1 MLNTWNGLS
10 IKSGNMELRIKP
22 FPKNS
27 YPKKGLLIKS
37 SSPLTWLHEMEIL
50 GIDLNE
56 VQTFPIPSNE
66 PNVLYGCFLIFQ
78 HLAPRE
84 IGRNSYFQCI
94 DDKFF
99 IPENTTFYPKIN
111 PEDWQNIDA
120 EFLIMHP
127 EFGLVKLNEEID
139 WISIIQNP
147 KQSEDKIRK
156 PSNGVKI
163 PQKIESYTVEM
174 DDEKILEALQK
185 TQTEEEWMKSLP
197 FDLKKVMAGNK
208 KEIEKYLKYI
218 EKYPDRAVELGVPLD
233 VMGTSRGD
241 GFGIFKFKNSWFG
254 KLFGGGNSDEDDT
267 KSTYSQ
273 KYRWI
278 FWVALIAIG
287 LVRFFMYVNQEKPVQ
302 NAPMASSG
310 KVSDVD
316 KNMMKPVVAYQSGVT
331 DIDMKIDSMYGR
343 KRNDLMLEKETVLM
357 MMQGKYGSREDYQ
370 KYLEKGGRRLEDVV
384 KENFSLN
391 KKVDFAKDSLK
402 VIYSKK
408 IVKYL
413 AQSEEKYK
421 KKITDSLKNASSG
434 KTADQGIVKTILR
447 KKQILIEDS
456 LGRIYGT
463 KEYGEPPIDPNK
475 AKKAEMFENEKL
487 YSKHDISF
495 SEIIWL
501 IIFMTGVVGLYNF
514 IVKRRSLNIGGNN
527 VPGGIKI
534 FLVILLVAMLVY
546 IFYPLIEMFGYNW
559 FVWILIIGVV
569 LLLYR
574 LFSEDKTI
582 LKSDKDE

>member
-1 MLNTWNGLS
+1 
-10 IKSGNMELRIKP
+10 MELRIKP
-22 FPKNS
+22 FPKNNYS
-27 YPKKGLLIKS
+27 KKGLLIKG
-37 SSPLTWLHEMEIL
+37 SSPLTWLHEMEML
-50 GIDLNE
+50 GIDVNK
-56 VQTFPIPSNE
+56 VQSFPIPSDE
-66 PNVLYGCFLIFQ
+66 PNVLYGCFLIF
-78 HLAPRE
+78 PNSSPSE
-84 IGRNSYFQCI
+84 IGRNSYFQCV
-94 DDKFF
+94 DSKLF
-99 IPENTTFYPKIN
+99 IPENTIFYPKIN
-111 PEDWQNIDA
+111 SEDWQNIDC

-139 WISIIQNP
+139 WLSIIQNP
-147 KQSEDKIRK
+147 KQSEGKIRK

-185 TQTEEEWMKSLP
+185 PQTEEEWMKNLP

-241 GFGIFKFKNSWFG
+241 GFGIFKFQNTWLG
-254 KLFGGGNSDEDDT
+254 KLFGRRNSDGENSE
-267 KSTYSQ
+267 STYSE

-278 FWVALIAIG
+278 FWTFLIGIALF
-287 LVRFFMYVNQEKPVQ
+287 RFFMHVSKDEPGQSP
-302 NAPMASSG
+302 PIASSG
-310 KVSDVD
+310 KVSEVD

-343 KRNDLMLEKETVLM
+343 KRNDLMNERVMLVEY
-357 MMQGKYGSREDYQ
+357 MQKDRLYYDE
-370 KYLEKGGRRLEDVV
+370 YLKKGGKPLPDITKEEFALEG
-384 KENFSLN
+384 KI
-391 KKVDFAKDSLK
+391 KTATDSLK
-402 VIYSKK
+402 RVYRKK

-413 AQSEEKYK
+413 AQSEGKYK
-421 KKITDSLKNASSG
+421 KEITDSLEKISSG
-434 KTADQGIVKTILR
+434 KPADQGIVKKVLR
-447 KKQILIEDS
+447 KKQMLVEDS
-456 LGRIYGT
+456 LGRLYGT
-463 KEYGEPPIDPNK
+463 KETIEPPIDPNK
-475 AKKAEMFENEKL
+475 AQKVETLEKEKP
-487 YSKHDISF
+487 YSKNDISF

-514 IVKRRSLNIGGNN
+514 IVRKRSLNIGGDS
-527 VPGGIKI
+527 VPMSIKV
-534 FLVILLVAMLVY
+534 FLIIVLVALLAY

-582 LKSDKDE
+582 LNSDKDE